1 MKLSKHL
8 SRIGLTL
15 FGCILMMTMVIPNV
29 KAATG
34 GFGVSGS
41 FSSYIYKMVPG
52 EQITTKGVDVVFFN
66 NYDQD
71 IRVSLEINGP
81 KGVSFLLKSNII
93 RIKKNSNVSIPIS
106 LKVDKNAVPGEYEIG
121 LVAEIMP
128 DEITGIQLLGSAQL
142 KTRLLIYGEAGEVSI
157 STFDKDELPFVA
169 DLKVFRVNAGSVND
183 PVSESDTGLLSDRLV
198 PGDYIVYAYYE
209 GTEVAKKEF
218 TLKDKDVLDIK
229 LSAQTIFIT
238 NFMMSPQFDE
248 KTDKIKNLKLI
259 YTIKNIY
266 KPAANVQ
273 LMVEVIK
280 DNSFVEDLIMMSIP
294 EVPLGE
300 TQGTYSYIP
309 PEGWKN
315 STYGFRL
322 HLTNVESISLGSG
335 DVKEIKVSGLP
346 ESFDYWLRGIG
357 FSVAGIAA
365 LVYIFFFYKRK
376 KNTEPE
382 VDEKIHLK

>member
-1 MKLSKHL
+1 MKARKIQRLL
-8 SRIGLTL
+8 LTL
-15 FGCILMMTMVIPNV
+15 FGLIILLTMMIPNV

-52 EQITTKGVDVVFFN
+52 EQITTKDVNVIFFN

-71 IRVSLEINGP
+71 IRVGLEINGP
-81 KGVSFLLKSNII
+81 KGVSFILKSSII
-93 RIKKNSNVSIPIS
+93 KIKANSNVSIPIS
-106 LKVDKNAVPGEYEIG
+106 LKVDENAVPGDYELG
-121 LVAEIMP
+121 LLAEILP
-128 DEITGIQLLGSAQL
+128 NEITGIQLLGSAQL
-142 KTRLLIYGEAGEVSI
+142 KTRLVIYGEAGDVSI
-157 STFDKDELPFVA
+157 STFDKDDEPFIA

-183 PVSESDTGLLSDRLV
+183 PVSQSDTGLLSDRLV

-209 GTEVAKKEF
+209 GTEVAKQSF
-218 TLKDKDVLDIK
+218 TLKDKDSLEIK

-238 NFMMSPQFDE
+238 NFMMDPQFDE
-248 KTDKIKNLKLI
+248 KTDKIKNMKLI
-259 YTIKNIY
+259 YTIRNIY
-266 KPAANVQ
+266 KPATNVQ

-280 DNSFVEDLIMMSIP
+280 DNSFVEDLIMMSIA
-294 EVPLGE
+294 EVPLGD
-300 TQGTYSYIP
+300 TQGSYSYIP

-322 HLTNVESISLGSG
+322 HLTSSESIALGSG
-335 DVKEIKVSGLP
+335 EVKEIKVSGLP

-365 LVYIFFFYKRK
+365 LVYIFFFTKRK
-376 KNTEPE
+376 KDKEVE